1 MGSIKK
7 KNQPRNRKK
16 INQGKERKSTKEK
29 KENQPRE
36 RKKINQGIERKINNL
51 HPAFPLLKQILECK
65 RTFFL
70 HLTLNIDFINIG
82 FKTTV
87 NSSFIDCILG

>member
-29 KENQPRE
+29 KENQPRK
-36 RKKINQGIERKINNL
+36 RKKINQGKERKST
-51 HPAFPLLKQILECK
+51 KE
-65 RTFFL
+65 
-70 HLTLNIDFINIG
+70 
-82 FKTTV
+82 
-87 NSSFIDCILG
+87 